1 MSSPRTKEQ
10 VSPEN
15 NARQRGNIASDSD
28 DDEYTKEIIHRYR
41 QKKK

>member
-1 MSSPRTKEQ
+1 MSSPRVKEQ
-10 VSPEN
+10 PSPEN
-15 NARQRGNIASDSD
+15 NPRHKANIASDSD